1 MKRSSRY
8 LERLAAAEEE
18 LAWTHFVSIASTFDA
33 IVFPRECSYY
43 PPGMNVTV
51 NAIGHN
57 SLLVAGGVYEVVKE
71 NLSYSPAAVN
81 PTGHDKK

>member
-1 MKRSSRY
+1 
-8 LERLAAAEEE
+8 
-18 LAWTHFVSIASTFDA
+18 
-33 IVFPRECSYY
+33 
-43 PPGMNVTV
+43 MNVTV

-81 PTGHDKK
+81 PTAHDKK